1 MELVAAAN
9 LRSVNVVVHQ
19 LEAPKFEI
27 CADDNSATRTVH
39 LSYPVWKST
48 SEFGYAIKLRR
59 LKFEFHTGRTTA
71 RRTTTPCGGKTTI
84 RPSPRRACRT
94 SERRRPA
101 RRARSP
107 PTSPKIDHRSP

>member
-1 MELVAAAN
+1 MRVCVTHFVARVDGVKVDASCPRRFCSRRWGGNLELVAAAN

-39 LSYPVWKST
+39 LSYPVWIST
-48 SEFGYAIKLRR
+48 SELGYIAQTPRR

-71 RRTTTPCGGKTTI
+71 RRTITPCG
-84 RPSPRRACRT
+84 
-94 SERRRPA
+94 
-101 RRARSP
+101 
-107 PTSPKIDHRSP
+107 

>member
-48 SEFGYAIKLRR
+48 SELGY
-59 LKFEFHTGRTTA
+59 H
-71 RRTTTPCGGKTTI
+71 
-84 RPSPRRACRT
+84 
-94 SERRRPA
+94 
-101 RRARSP
+101 
-107 PTSPKIDHRSP
+107 